1 MNNNMNITT
10 LGDVYS
16 GQVEIKLIKDK
27 KAPFK
32 IVKKHNK
39 STGAF
44 HKYILDT
51 LTGTYSK
58 TSMIYGVRLIGSNSN
73 ALYND
78 LFPGA
83 PLFGE
88 AQKLNDTT
96 YGLIDPYYI
105 KYNFLIPQTFTLGK
119 DLYRVQLCN
128 RLGEVYA
135 EVDTTNKATG
145 APLELTAGSNL
156 DITWSLIISSV
167 IVESESEPEPESEEI
182 ELI

>member
-32 IVKKHNK
+32 IVKKHNR

-58 TSMIYGVRLIGSNSN
+58 TSMIYGVRLIGSNSD
-73 ALYND
+73 ALYKD

-105 KYNFLIPQTFTLGK
+105 KYNFLIPQTFTLGNR
-119 DLYRVQLCN
+119 LYKVQLCN

-135 EVDTTNKATG
+135 EVDTVENG
-145 APLELTAGSNL
+145 NPLELTAGSNL
-156 DITWSLIISSV
+156 DITWSLVISSV
-167 IVESESEPEPESEEI
+167 DVEAKSVLEEI